1 MFLMFLMF
9 FRCSLCL
16 RAWRLEVTPMPAPS
30 QKSEG
35 TSQLPAL
42 RVIRT
47 PMTRQ
52 LLSFLIPELNLIC
65 P

>member
-1 MFLMFLMF
+1 MFLMF
-9 FRCSLCL
+9 FSFSLYL

-30 QKSEG
+30 QKFEG

-42 RVIRT
+42 RVIRA